1 MTLCTYRTHINRL
14 TFPATLEELVPNIR
28 EFWRFSLHYK
38 CSYRPDKCHFK
49 KRGSYIS
56 SAVQHFKRSVV
67 IQGVKNVSCSIVLY
81 QTMLLNRTLL
91 R

>member
-38 CSYRPDKCHFK
+38 CSYRPAIS
-49 KRGSYIS
+49 KREEAIFQAPYSIS
-56 SAVQHFKRSVV
+56 SALWSSRGSKTCLVQ
-67 IQGVKNVSCSIVLY
+67 SCCIKPCG
-81 QTMLLNRTLL
+81 
-91 R
+91 